1 MEQETPDHG
10 AGTTLPPELTAL
22 KQATAELLQSR
33 LALVSEAMAE
43 HLFNLSA
50 SAQLSPEG
58 RTQAFE
64 AFSQL
69 KSSGK
74 HFVTSLQD
82 DIASAFGNLVAA
94 NVPGTAKDPT
104 PAELDLVDLRE
115 FENSLAI
122 DKIVQAARNA
132 TGSSSSR

>member
-50 SAQLSPEG
+50 SAQLTRG
-58 RTQAFE
+58 RTRAE
-64 AFSQL
+64 
-69 KSSGK
+69 
-74 HFVTSLQD
+74 
-82 DIASAFGNLVAA
+82 ASAEIQCALCHVVA
-94 NVPGTAKDPT
+94 G
-104 PAELDLVDLRE
+104 
-115 FENSLAI
+115 
-122 DKIVQAARNA
+122 
-132 TGSSSSR
+132 